1 MLFALRSHWMGGG
14 EGQGEARAG
23 SGGTILTLIV
33 ILIASIGPILSRF
46 NVSTFQRFNVAVS
59 SRLRL

>member
-1 MLFALRSHWMGGG
+1 MGGG